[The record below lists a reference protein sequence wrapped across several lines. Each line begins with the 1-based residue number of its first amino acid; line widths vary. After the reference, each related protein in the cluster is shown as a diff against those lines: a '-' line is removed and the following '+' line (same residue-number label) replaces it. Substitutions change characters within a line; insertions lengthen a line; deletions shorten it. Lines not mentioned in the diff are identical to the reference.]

1 MREKQANC
9 LILWCSCWSLD
20 YGPPGV
26 LSWVNVNPW
35 MSPTVR
41 RPAACMNVPV
51 WRKSDSFESFHFVA
65 DECLFNVNG
74 LFSFQRLK
82 TLISFGISAFW
93 NWYLPIIA
101 QLHSLFLLNWA
112 KWTNIYTCKNRYL
125 YLEFQQSLL
134 NGVTLISLDKF
145 KKNES
150 KHCSFHS
157 PRLFCSAVVCRHCVY
172 RLWRYLRCLMW
183 MLMLPYISAL
193 CRTRKSTSR
202 ASWLR
207 SWSSRCWTRMRWVL
221 EVQQVQSE
229 LLISVV
235 SEVRGNTWSYQSCQ
249 AVVIFYFLSP
259 VVSSRLQSAV
269 TRGFMYC

>member
-20 YGPPGV
+20 YRPPGV

-41 RPAACMNVPV
+41 RPAACLNVPV

-112 KWTNIYTCKNRYL
+112 KWTNIYTCKNGYL

-134 NGVTLISLDKF
+134 NGETLISFGQIQEKWIKTL
-145 KKNES
+145 
-150 KHCSFHS
+150 
-157 PRLFCSAVVCRHCVY
+157 
-172 RLWRYLRCLMW
+172 
-183 MLMLPYISAL
+183 
-193 CRTRKSTSR
+193 
-202 ASWLR
+202 
-207 SWSSRCWTRMRWVL
+207 
-221 EVQQVQSE
+221 
-229 LLISVV
+229 
-235 SEVRGNTWSYQSCQ
+235 
-249 AVVIFYFLSP
+249 FLSFP
-259 VVSSRLQSAV
+259 KAFLFSSGLSPLCLPSVAISTV
-269 TRGFMYC
+269 PDVNANVALHLCTL